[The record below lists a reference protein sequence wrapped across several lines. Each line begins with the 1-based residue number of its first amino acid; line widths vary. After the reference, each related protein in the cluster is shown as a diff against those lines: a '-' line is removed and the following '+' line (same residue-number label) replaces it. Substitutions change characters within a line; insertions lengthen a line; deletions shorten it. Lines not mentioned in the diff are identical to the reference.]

1 VKGLLRALRLFDK
14 LNTPWAVG
22 AALVLILVVDG
33 FLLYRDY
40 QLPRPSSEE
49 VFAERSADADTASI
63 EEATNASP
71 EDEADTASTEEATN
85 ASPED
90 EEQKP
95 QVGVR
100 VEDDPSFLQIVVDD
114 QTVLQRM
121 VYPELSRKY
130 EVDQMFS
137 IQAYNAGAVLLE
149 VDGNNEGRLGAS
161 DEVVSRTYRRSG

>member
-1 VKGLLRALRLFDK
+1 LRALRLFDK

-22 AALVLILVVDG
+22 AALVLVLVVDG
-33 FLLYRDY
+33 FLLSRHY
-40 QLPRPSSEE
+40 QTPRPSSGE
-49 VFAERSADADTASI
+49 VFAQRSA
-63 EEATNASP
+63 
-71 EDEADTASTEEATN
+71 EADTASTEEATN
-85 ASPED
+85 ASPGDEADTASTEEATNVSPGD

-121 VYPELSRKY
+121 VYPGFSKEF

-137 IQAYNAGAVLLE
+137 IRAYNAGAVLLE
-149 VDGNNEGRLGAS
+149 VNGKDEGRLGAS
-161 DEVVSRTYRRSG
+161 DEVVSRTYRRS

>member
-1 VKGLLRALRLFDK
+1 MRLFDK

-49 VFAERSADADTASI
+49 VFAERSA
-63 EEATNASP
+63 
-71 EDEADTASTEEATN
+71 EADTASTEEATN

-121 VYPELSRKY
+121 VYSGFSKEF

-137 IQAYNAGAVLLE
+137 IRAYNAGAVWLE
-149 VDGNNEGRLGAS
+149 VNGNDEGRLGAS
-161 DEVVSRTYRRSG
+161 DEVVSRTYGRSG